1 MEGGSL
7 RKNLGSRRKLT
18 QLGGRTKQMQMKT
31 RNSRAVSFAGRQLC
45 TFMIADAPVQPGQL
59 DHAHILTPEQLAERL
74 KVQVSFIYENT
85 RKRAGVRNADP
96 LPCIRMGKYLRFY
109 WPEVEKWLERRQ
121 GGRANA

>member
-1 MEGGSL
+1 
-7 RKNLGSRRKLT
+7 
-18 QLGGRTKQMQMKT
+18 
-31 RNSRAVSFAGRQLC
+31 
-45 TFMIADAPVQPGQL
+45 MIADAPIQPGKL

-85 RKRAGVRNADP
+85 RKRADVRNADP

-121 GGRANA
+121 GGKNNA